1 MNKLLYI
8 TLLIGLLA
16 ETFIDSGEAVIRAG
30 RNMLPYEP
38 PEQDADVMREMY
50 ERAKRPKYFKRYFD
64 FFQCLN
70 T

>member
-16 ETFIDSGEAVIRAG
+16 GTFIDSGEAVIRAG
-30 RNMLPYEP
+30 RNIVPYQP

-50 ERAKRPKYFKRYFD
+50 ERAKRPKYFKRGMSIFSMY
-64 FFQCLN
+64 
-70 T
+70 